1 MPTFDLRDSMS
12 STISSDQQIS
22 LRQNVT
28 SPLWRQ
34 TLFGSR
40 EYVWLFLWNLLGKEN
55 AERKENEHKRHWW
68 LTTIDVYNSDSIK
81 TVNKCVS
88 LRSLQMWG
96 SQDRSLPFSIPT
108 FVCFV
113 TSHIVH
119 KSQDGDDNSMFWDLQ
134 RESLR
139 LLLQRGGHSASWE
152 QRILY
157 ARRVG
162 TGVGGRVTG
171 VLSLV
176 PVLWRIFISQI
187 HLILAINWSNSYRK

>member
-1 MPTFDLRDSMS
+1 MFL
-12 STISSDQQIS
+12 
-22 LRQNVT
+22 
-28 SPLWRQ
+28 
-34 TLFGSR
+34 
-40 EYVWLFLWNLLGKEN
+40 YV
-55 AERKENEHKRHWW
+55 
-68 LTTIDVYNSDSIK
+68 
-81 TVNKCVS
+81 
-88 LRSLQMWG
+88 RSLQMWG

-113 TSHIVH
+113 TWVTSHIVH
-119 KSQDGDDNSMFWDLQ
+119 KSQNDDISMFWYLQ

-139 LLLQRGGHSASWE
+139 LLLQRGGHGASWE

-176 PVLWRIFISQI
+176 PVLWRIFISQT
-187 HLILAINWSNSYRK
+187 HLNFAINWSNSYRKLITRWFWWSQTRLCWYQFRLIWRLSWDGTEST